1 MGCLHSQHL
10 LHCYQD
16 TAPSV
21 FCIVI
26 SYVRSYF
33 PLFAFK
39 SALLVFCIVISSAGA
54 YFTLDRRKNPLCV
67 VRELVLC
74 TELRYYATRSFPTS
88 TILQPGSYHGLLH
101 GSMIFAEFAAFQP
114 IISGTKP
121 TLDPFQI
128 FEQMSK
134 LKYVQCTYIGQLWF
148 SAIFWRI

>member
-1 MGCLHSQHL
+1 MGSLHSQHL
-10 LHCYQD
+10 LHYYQD

-33 PLFAFK
+33 PLFVFK

-74 TELRYYATRSFPTS
+74 TEPRYYATRSFPTS
-88 TILQPGSYHGLLH
+88 TIFLH

-134 LKYVQCTYIGQLWF
+134 LKYIKCTLYRSIVVLCNILENF
-148 SAIFWRI
+148 VHTIIHI

>member
-16 TAPSV
+16 TAPLL

-39 SALLVFCIVISSAGA
+39 SALLVFCIVISSEKKKIDSVLLGNWFYAPNSGIMQPDPFPPLQ
-54 YFTLDRRKNPLCV
+54 YF
-67 VRELVLC
+67 
-74 TELRYYATRSFPTS
+74 
-88 TILQPGSYHGLLH
+88 YHGLLH

-134 LKYVQCTYIGQLWF
+134 LKYIQCTFYWSIVVLCNILENF
-148 SAIFWRI
+148 VHTITYT